1 MRELLIQHLNQHPLI
16 SGYEISSSHTT
27 GVQLFYVLNKLETNR
42 YTDNSDLSATIYVD
56 HDGFRGSS
64 GIVINAADSE
74 QSIDAKIDKAVKI
87 AKTVNNPFFAL
98 EQDINNY
105 SGKGGDFKDDR
116 LDQIALQCAKTIID
130 CDVNQDG
137 WLNSIEIFVTRRHH
151 QFINSNKIQ
160 REYISTKIFAEVI
173 PTWSNQKEEVEL
185 YLSFKQDDDDYQ
197 AIAERVLD
205 ILKQA
210 RLRSIAEKPSDKI
223 QGADVVIKGEM
234 LDLIARELAYDLNFA
249 NVYHH
254 SNHYQ
259 LADTVV
265 PYNLNVSVKG
275 KLAKAA
281 DSMPYDAH
289 GTLIK
294 DTPIITNGKVTSFW
308 GDICYGQYLNYDRF
322 SGNAN
327 IVEYEVSDQC
337 FEELKLPYLELCNF
351 SSPQLESNSGYCG
364 GEVRLG
370 LYHDTDGKI
379 IPLSGFSVSTNIYE
393 ALKTAEF
400 SQEKTTSNAYH
411 GPKYLRLKNVK
422 IN

>member
-1 MRELLIQHLNQHPLI
+1 MRELLIQRLKQNSSI
-16 SGYEISSSHTT
+16 SAYEILSSHTT

-42 YTDNSDLSATIYVD
+42 YTDNKDLSATIYVD

-64 GIVINAADSE
+64 GIVINAADNE
-74 QSIDAKIDKAVKI
+74 ESIDAKIDKAVKI
-87 AKTVNNPFFAL
+87 AKTINNPFFAL
-98 EQDINNY
+98 EKDANEY
-105 SGKGGDFKDDR
+105 SGQGGNFDEDR
-116 LDQIALQCAKTIID
+116 LDRIAMHCAKAIID
-130 CDVNQDG
+130 CDVNKDG

-151 QFINSNKIQ
+151 QFINSDMTQ
-160 REYISTKIFAEVI
+160 REYFSTKIFAEII
-173 PTWSNQKEEVEL
+173 PTWSSQKEEVEL

-197 AIAERVLD
+197 AITERVTD
-205 ILKQA
+205 ILEQA
-210 RLRSIAEKPSDKI
+210 RLRSIAQKPSGEI
-223 QGADVVIKGEM
+223 QGTDIIVKGEM
-234 LDLIARELAYDLNFA
+234 LDLIAREIAYDLNFA

-259 LADTVV
+259 LNDTVV
-265 PYNLNVSVKG
+265 PYDLNVMVKG
-275 KLAKAA
+275 KAEKAA

-294 DTPIITNGKVTSFW
+294 ETAVIKNGKAVSFW
-308 GDICYGQYLNYDRF
+308 GDISYGQYLGYDKF

-327 IVEYEVSDQC
+327 IVEYDVSDRC

-370 LYHDTDGKI
+370 LYHDISGNV

-393 ALKTAEF
+393 ALKDAEF
-400 SQEKTTSNAYH
+400 SKEKTTSSAYC
-411 GPKYLRLKNVK
+411 GPKYLRLKGVK

>member
-87 AKTVNNPFFAL
+87 AQTVNNPFFAL

-197 AIAERVLD
+197 TIAERVLD

-234 LDLIARELAYDLNFA
+234 LDLIARELAYRWLER
-249 NVYHH
+249 
-254 SNHYQ
+254 Q
-259 LADTVV
+259 LQ
-265 PYNLNVSVKG
+265 G
-275 KLAKAA
+275 K
-281 DSMPYDAH
+281 Y
-289 GTLIK
+289 
-294 DTPIITNGKVTSFW
+294 
-308 GDICYGQYLNYDRF
+308 
-322 SGNAN
+322 
-327 IVEYEVSDQC
+327 
-337 FEELKLPYLELCNF
+337 
-351 SSPQLESNSGYCG
+351 
-364 GEVRLG
+364 
-370 LYHDTDGKI
+370 
-379 IPLSGFSVSTNIYE
+379 
-393 ALKTAEF
+393 
-400 SQEKTTSNAYH
+400 
-411 GPKYLRLKNVK
+411 
-422 IN
+422 